1 MSRRIVVGLDGSPF
15 AEAALDLAL
24 RRAQHFNSTVI
35 GVAVIDASSI
45 EHLSAGAQ
53 PGAMHVAE
61 SAVAH
66 ITSETKRHAEQN
78 IAAFRARCAQSGVQ
92 CEDVIHTGTPAEA
105 LLLESRT
112 ADLLVLGLRTHFGY
126 SPTQPDDTLLRVLQ
140 QPIAPVVAVPAAS
153 APPAHI
159 IFAYDGSTG
168 AARALQAYVHVTPFL
183 PKDFP
188 VSLLCVAREYD
199 QHKYDLEKAAQ
210 FLRAH
215 SFQPQLIVRTGTP
228 AEAILKAADEYA
240 PALVILGTPPYR
252 GIGERIFG
260 SVAGTILKKESVAVF
275 VFH

>member
-15 AEAALDLAL
+15 SQAALDLAL

-35 GVAVIDASSI
+35 GVAVVDASSI
-45 EHLSAGAQ
+45 DHLSAGAQ

-61 SAVAH
+61 STVAR
-66 ITSETKRHAEQN
+66 ITSEAKRHAEEHV
-78 IAAFRARCAQSGVQ
+78 AAFRVRCAESEVQ
-92 CEDVIHTGTPAEA
+92 CEDVIHTGTPADA
-105 LLLESRT
+105 LLRESRT

-126 SPTQPDDTLLRVLQ
+126 PPSQPDDTLLRILQ
-140 QPIAPVVAVPAAS
+140 QPIAPVVAVPAD
-153 APPAHI
+153 APLPAHI
-159 IFAYDGSTG
+159 IFAYDGSPG
-168 AARALQAYVHVTPFL
+168 SARALQAYVHVTPFL

-199 QHKYDLEKAAQ
+199 QHKYDLEKAAE

-228 AEAILKAADEYA
+228 AEAILQAAGEHA

-260 SVAGTILKKESVAVF
+260 SVAGTVLKNESVAVF